1 MSDFLYHY
9 TTISNL
15 ALILKNRTLRLNPL
29 NQMDDLQ
36 ETKNKDIQNLEQ
48 FVYVSSWTNKEE
60 EIIPMWKMYT
70 NPQLVVRIG
79 LPKNP
84 FQIVTMI
91 LKNLEILLK
100 KSSEPAKT
108 KTQKEYSL

>member
-36 ETKNKDIQNLEQ
+36 ETKNKDI
-48 FVYVSSWTNKEE
+48 
-60 EIIPMWKMYT
+60 
-70 NPQLVVRIG
+70 
-79 LPKNP
+79 KN
-84 FQIVTMI
+84 F
-91 LKNLEILLK
+91 
-100 KSSEPAKT
+100 
-108 KTQKEYSL
+108 